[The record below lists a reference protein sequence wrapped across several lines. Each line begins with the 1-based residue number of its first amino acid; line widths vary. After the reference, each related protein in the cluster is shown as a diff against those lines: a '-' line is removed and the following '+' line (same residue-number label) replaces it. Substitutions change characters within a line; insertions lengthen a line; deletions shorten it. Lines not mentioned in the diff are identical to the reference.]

1 MKLLFFKK
9 LSLPHLIIYFISFIL
24 VALSLCRCTRA
35 FSNCSGW
42 WRLFVAACGRLIM
55 AASLLTEH
63 RRCGTRA
70 QLLPSMW
77 SLPRSGIKLV
87 SSTLAGK
94 LFTTGPPGKTLPP
107 FIYSIIYVSMDSC
120 IFILYVDYNL
130 VLRYL
135 VAQILPALGA
145 PPVWLLGPFAKP
157 HCSFL

>member
-1 MKLLFFKK
+1 
-9 LSLPHLIIYFISFIL
+9 
-24 VALSLCRCTRA
+24 
-35 FSNCSGW
+35 
-42 WRLFVAACGRLIM
+42 M

-145 PPVWLLGPFAKP
+145 PPVWLLGPFAITP
-157 HCSFL
+157 LFLSLSTSLVLSDAPGSSCLLPALTIQSAISPRSQDFLLSENGV